1 MPSLRLTGEDAAA
14 AAAAM
19 SPDAAALVSASA
31 SIAGGGGDGGGSG
44 ALVSV
49 VSGSGASPGSLS
61 AHMVSLAH
69 PEFRIS
75 LSSSLDIDIR
85 LPYRTEVVYSVG
97 WLVC

>member
-1 MPSLRLTGEDAAA
+1 MDFFPVASVAAVGVY
-14 AAAAM
+14 
-19 SPDAAALVSASA
+19 AL
-31 SIAGGGGDGGGSG
+31 GSG

-49 VSGSGASPGSLS
+49 VSGSAASPGILS
-61 AHMVSLAH
+61 AHMDSLAQ